1 MFAGKTTHLL
11 KRVQTL
17 RSEGLMVQLV
27 KPSVDD
33 RYDRNSIVSH
43 NQMKL
48 PATVVDMLADVPEA
62 IGPERWKRADVV
74 GIDEGQFF
82 PDLEAT
88 VRDWVDKHDKHVL
101 VYGLKGSHTRRA
113 FGEMHKLL
121 ANADKFEMLEAKCKC
136 CGAPAPH
143 SVKLEGDQRV
153 VEVVGGKEMYAAV
166 CRYHYNMQKSSG
178 TISSQANQAGQEG
191 SVV

>member
-11 KRVQTL
+11 ERVQTL
-17 RSEGLMVQLV
+17 RSEGRVVELV
-27 KPSVDD
+27 KNSTDT

-43 NQMKL
+43 NQTKL
-48 PATVVDMLADVPEA
+48 PAHVVDTLADVPEKLGA
-62 IGPERWKRADVV
+62 ECWKRADVV

-82 PDLEAT
+82 ADLEAT

-101 VYGLKGSHTRRA
+101 VYGLKGNHMRRA

-121 ANADKFEMLEAKCKC
+121 ANADTFEMLEAKCHYC
-136 CGAPAPH
+136 QAPAPH

-153 VEVVGGKEMYAAV
+153 VEAVGGKEMYAAV
-166 CRYHYNMQKSSG
+166 CRYHYNELKSSG